1 MDGANSILSVVGPLA
16 TSPGAL
22 RLVFQALLS
31 TNPWLHDPL
40 VHEIPWRQEAEI
52 LPSKLSFA
60 VMRHDGTCTVH
71 PPVAR
76 AVDIA
81 VKAIEKLGHQVIEW
95 SPTVPHARLNQI
107 CAQCWDFDGGADC
120 RKDFALSGEVPAPDI
135 MLADKPP
142 ANASEIMA
150 VNIAKREAQKDYM
163 EYWNS
168 TASLTNTGRPV
179 DAIISPLAPF
189 SAARPPNGYT
199 YYGYSTFVN
208 VLDYT
213 SVTVPITH
221 VDKSIDKQLADFK
234 PVNDVDQKTQD
245 TYDPEIYHGGPVAI
259 QLVGRRLQ
267 EEKML
272 ALAKYVGDAVHG

>member
-1 MDGANSILSVVGPLA
+1 MDGQGSILSVVGPLA

-22 RLVFQALLS
+22 RLVFQSLLS

-40 VHEIPWRQEAEI
+40 VHEIPWRQEAEV
-52 LPSKLSFA
+52 LPKKMSFA
-60 VMRHDGTCTVH
+60 VIRHDGACAVH

-76 AVDIA
+76 AIDIA
-81 VKAIEKLGHQVIEW
+81 VKTLEKLGHQVIDWKPTPNHAHLSDICGKCW
-95 SPTVPHARLNQI
+95 S
-107 CAQCWDFDGGADC
+107 FDGGADC
-120 RKDFALSGEVPAPDI
+120 RKDFELSGETPAPNI
-135 MLADKPP
+135 MFDAAPQ

-150 VNIAKREAQKDYM
+150 VNISKREAQKDYM

-179 DAIISPLAPF
+179 DAVISPLAPYT
-189 SAARPPNGYT
+189 AAVPGGYT
-199 YYGYSTFVN
+199 YYGYSTWVN

-213 SVTVPITH
+213 SVTVPVTT
-221 VDKSIDKQLADFK
+221 VDKSVDKKIENFK
-234 PVNDVDQKTQD
+234 AVDETDQKTQD
-245 TYDPEIYHGGPVAI
+245 TYDPEVYDGAPVAI

-272 ALAKYVGDAVHG
+272 ALAKYFGDAVQG

>member
-1 MDGANSILSVVGPLA
+1 MDGQGSMVSVVGPLA
-16 TSPGAL
+16 TSPGTL
-22 RLVFQALLS
+22 KLVFQSLLS
-31 TNPWLHDPL
+31 TSPWLHDPL

-60 VMRHDGTCTVH
+60 VIRHDGGCTVH

-76 AVDIA
+76 AVDLT
-81 VKAIEKLGHQVIEW
+81 VKAMEKLGHQVIEW
-95 SPTVPHARLNQI
+95 DPTPKHAHLSEI
-107 CAQCWDFDGGADC
+107 CGKCWTFDGGEDC
-120 RKDFALSGEVPAPDI
+120 RKDFELSGEEPAPNV
-135 MLADKPP
+135 MFETAPQ
-142 ANASEIMA
+142 ANATEIMA

-168 TASLTNTGRPV
+168 SESLTNTGRPV
-179 DAIISPLAPF
+179 DAIISPLAPYT
-189 SAARPPNGYT
+189 AAMPGFYT
-199 YYGYSTFVN
+199 YYGYSTWVN

-221 VDKSIDKQLADFK
+221 VDKNVDKKLENFK
-234 PVNDVDQKTQD
+234 PIDGVDQKTQD
-245 TYDPEIYHGGPVAI
+245 TYDPEIYDGAPVSI

-272 ALAKYVGDAVHG
+272 ALAKYVGDAVQH

>member
-1 MDGANSILSVVGPLA
+1 MDGQNSVLSVVGPLA
-16 TSPGAL
+16 TSQGAL
-22 RLVFQALLS
+22 KLVFQALLS

-40 VHEIPWRQEAEI
+40 VHEIPWRPEAEV

-60 VMRHDGTCTVH
+60 VMRHDGACTVH

-76 AVDIA
+76 AVEMT

-95 SPTVPHARLNQI
+95 TPKPKHSYLNEI
-107 CAQCWDFDGGADC
+107 CGKCWMFDGGADC
-120 RKDFALSGEVPAPDI
+120 RKDFELSGEEPSPDI
-135 MLADKPP
+135 MLGNQPQ
-142 ANASEIMA
+142 ANATDIMA
-150 VNIAKREAQKDYM
+150 VNVAKREAQRDYM

-168 TASLTNTGRPV
+168 TAELTNTGRPV
-179 DAIISPLAPF
+179 DAVISPLAPYT
-189 SAARPPNGYT
+189 AARPSGYT
-199 YYGYSTFVN
+199 YYGYSSWVN

-221 VDKSIDKQLADFK
+221 VDENVDKKLEGFK
-234 PVNDVDQKTQD
+234 AVSDVDQKTQD
-245 TYDPEIYHGGPVAI
+245 TYDPKIYDGAPVAV

-272 ALAKYVGDAVHG
+272 ALAKYVGDAVRS